1 MATRR
6 FRSSHHGALIRLPW
20 SACQRNWP
28 ISLSPPLALSGKIG
42 GMTSHPNLDQLNP
55 EELRALAAQLIQ
67 RVETMDKQITHHK
80 SVNEKLAHEIA
91 LLKRFKF
98 AKRSEQLSP
107 DQASLLDDL
116 IDTDIA
122 AIEAEFE
129 ALQPAPVEAKVRQQP
144 KRAPLPPQ
152 FPRTL
157 IHHEPD
163 NSHCQCGCALKRIGE
178 DASEKLDYT
187 PGVFTVERHIRGKW
201 ACEQCETLIQ
211 APVPAHVIDKG
222 VPTAGLLAH
231 IMVAKFAD
239 HLPLYRQEKIFGRAG
254 LPIARSTLAQWVG
267 NCGVQLQPL
276 VDALRE
282 AVLTHDVVHADE
294 TPVQMLT
301 PGAKKTHRAYV
312 WAYATSQFS
321 NLAAVVYDFSPSRA
335 GEHAR
340 AFLGSWNGKLVC
352 DDFAG
357 YKAGFELGV
366 TEIGCMAHARRKFFD
381 LHVTNKSQVAEKA
394 LNYIAALYEAEREVR
409 ELEPGDRQ
417 RIRHEKAAPIA
428 DALHTWMIA
437 QRQLVPEGSAI
448 AKALD
453 YSLKRWIALTRYL
466 DDGAV
471 PIDNNWCENQ
481 IRPWALGRS
490 NWLFAG
496 SLRSGKRAAAIMSLI
511 QSARLNGH
519 DPYAYLK
526 DVLTRLPTQR
536 ASEIAELLPHRWRPV

>member
-1 MATRR
+1 
-6 FRSSHHGALIRLPW
+6 
-20 SACQRNWP
+20 
-28 ISLSPPLALSGKIG
+28 
-42 GMTSHPNLDQLNP
+42 MTSLPNLDQLPP
-55 EELRALAAQLIQ
+55 EQLRALAAQLMQ
-67 RVETMDKQITHHK
+67 RVESLDQKVETMGKKIHRDQTLI
-80 SVNEKLAHEIA
+80 EKLTHEIA
-91 LLKRFKF
+91 QLKRFKF

-107 DQASLLDDL
+107 DQVSLLDDL

-122 AIEAEFE
+122 AIEAELE
-129 ALQPAPVEAKVRQQP
+129 ALKPARASTEVRQKP
-144 KRAPLPPQ
+144 KRTALPPQ

-178 DASEKLDYT
+178 DVSEKLDYT

-201 ACEQCETLIQ
+201 VCDQCETLIQ
-211 APVPAHVIDKG
+211 APVPAQVIDKG
-222 VPTAGLLAH
+222 IPTAGLLAH
-231 IMVAKFAD
+231 VMVAKFAD

-254 LPIARSTLAQWVG
+254 LAIARSTLAQWVG
-267 NCGVQLQPL
+267 QTGVQLQPL

-282 AVLTHDVVHADE
+282 AVLGQRVIHADE

-301 PGAKKTHRAYV
+301 PGEKKTHRAYV
-312 WAYATSQFS
+312 WAYSTTPFAD
-321 NLAAVVYDFSPSRA
+321 LKAVVYDFSPSRA

-340 AFLGSWNGKLVC
+340 NFLGQWNGKLVC

-357 YKAGFELGV
+357 YKASFEQGV
-366 TEIGCMAHARRKFFD
+366 TEIGCMAHARRKFFE
-381 LHVTNKSQVAEKA
+381 LHATNKSQLAEQALRYIQLLYEIEHEVRDLKPDLRRRIRQEKA
-394 LNYIAALYEAEREVR
+394 V
-409 ELEPGDRQ
+409 PVMDV
-417 RIRHEKAAPIA
+417 
-428 DALHTWMIA
+428 LHAWMIT
-437 QRQLVPEGSAI
+437 QRLLVHDGSAI
-448 AKALD
+448 SKALD
-453 YSLKRWIALTRYL
+453 YSLKRWTALSRYL

-471 PIDNNWCENQ
+471 PIDNNWAENQ
-481 IRPWALGRS
+481 IRPWALGRK

-536 ASEIAELLPHRWRPV
+536 ASEIAELLPHRWRLV

>member
-1 MATRR
+1 
-6 FRSSHHGALIRLPW
+6 
-20 SACQRNWP
+20 
-28 ISLSPPLALSGKIG
+28 
-42 GMTSHPNLDQLNP
+42 MTLHPNLDQLNP
-55 EELRALAAQLIQ
+55 EQLRALAAQLIQ

-91 LLKRFKF
+91 LLKRFKL

-122 AIEAEFE
+122 AIEAELE

-267 NCGVQLQPL
+267 QTGVQLQPL
-276 VDALRE
+276 VEALRE
-282 AVLTHDVVHADE
+282 AVLAQRIVHADE
-294 TPVQMLT
+294 TPVQMLA
-301 PGAKKTHRAYV
+301 PGEKKTHRAYV
-312 WAYATSQFS
+312 WAYCTTPFS
-321 NLAAVVYDFSPSRA
+321 ALKAVVYDFSPSRA

-340 AFLGSWNGKLVC
+340 NFLGTWNGKLVC
-352 DDFAG
+352 DGFAG
-357 YKAGFELGV
+357 YKAGFEGGI

-381 LHVTNKSQVAEKA
+381 LHVANKSQLAEQALHSIGGLYEVERKAKEMSDEDRWRLRQEMAIPIAEK
-394 LNYIAALYEAEREVR
+394 L
-409 ELEPGDRQ
+409 
-417 RIRHEKAAPIA
+417 HE
-428 DALHTWMIA
+428 WMLA
-437 QRQLVPEGSAI
+437 QRELVPEGSAT

-453 YSLKRWIALTRYL
+453 YSLKRWVALTRYL
-466 DDGAV
+466 NDGAV
-471 PIDNNWCENQ
+471 PIDNNRVENT

-511 QSARLNGH
+511 QSARMNGH
-519 DPYAYLK
+519 DPFAYLK
-526 DVLTRLPTQR
+526 DVLTRLPTLR
-536 ASEIAELLPHRWRPV
+536 ASAIDQLLPHQWAQGS